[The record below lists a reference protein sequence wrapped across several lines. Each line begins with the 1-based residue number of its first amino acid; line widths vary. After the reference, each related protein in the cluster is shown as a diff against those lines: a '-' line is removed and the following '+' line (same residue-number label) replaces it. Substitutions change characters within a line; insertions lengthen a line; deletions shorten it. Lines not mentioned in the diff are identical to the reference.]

1 MWVSFFGRKHVV
13 ILDLRW
19 LGFALLAAV
28 VAAVALAIFLARR
41 LELRRAA
48 DRAPGAATRQV
59 LASAPYGWL
68 VLNGPNSYSY
78 ANPYARRLLELDVPT
93 GSLPDEQWCALL
105 DEDCR
110 AALAEVAPGG
120 RYRSVPLAHKRFCSW
135 WVTAA
140 EDVLLVFLL
149 DTTPQHRSEEASRT
163 LFGGLSHELRTPLAT
178 LLTHLEVLGLPG
190 VTDETKAQSVELMKL
205 EARRMA
211 RLVNNMLELG
221 RLDASVQVER
231 RPLDLVAV
239 ADEAV
244 VQLDSQ
250 AREKGIDLVLEV
262 ATPLPLAVGDEDR
275 LKQVFLNLLD
285 NAVKHSRPGDRVTAL
300 LQPEKDGIRCAVHDT
315 GPGIPAQHLP
325 HLTERF
331 YRAAPQAVEGS
342 GLGLAL
348 VEEILA
354 RHQSRLEI
362 ESHTDGADPGTCVQF
377 WLPALP
383 DEEAP
388 E

>member
-1 MWVSFFGRKHVV
+1 M
-13 ILDLRW
+13 ILDLRG

-48 DRAPGAATRQV
+48 DRTPGAATRQV

-68 VLNGPNSYSY
+68 VLNGPDSYSY
-78 ANPYARRLLELDVPT
+78 ANPYARRLLELDAPT

-105 DEDCR
+105 DEDR
-110 AALAEVAPGG
+110 HAVLVEVAPGG
-120 RYRSVPLAHKRFCSW
+120 RYRSVPLVHKRFCSW

-140 EDVLLVFLL
+140 EDVTLVFLL

-163 LFGGLSHELRTPLAT
+163 LLNGLSHELRTPLAT
-178 LLTHLEVLGLPG
+178 LLTHLEMLGLPG
-190 VTDETKAQSVELMKL
+190 VTTETKAQSVELMKL

-221 RLDASVQVER
+221 RLDANADIER
-231 RPLDLVAV
+231 RPIDLLAV
-239 ADEAV
+239 VDEAIAQV
-244 VQLDSQ
+244 RPR
-250 AREKGIDLVLEV
+250 AEETGIELTLEV
-262 ATPLPLAVGDEDR
+262 ATPLPLAVGDADR

-285 NAVKHSRPGDRVTAL
+285 NAVKYSRPGDRVTASL
-300 LQPEKDGIRCAVHDT
+300 RPERDGIRGAVRDT

-331 YRAAPQAVEGS
+331 YRAAPQAMEGS

-362 ESHTDGADPGTCVQF
+362 ESHTEGADTGTCVQF

-383 DEEAP
+383 DEEAT